1 VWDHGAEEANRR
13 EKALSL
19 ETKTMTA
26 AKKPHPQSA
35 IRNPPSEPERPE
47 GRTTYCPQSAI
58 PNPPSEPER
67 PEGRTTYCP
76 QSALRNPQSP
86 PKPSE
91 IVPNAQLLEAVLVDA
106 QDAYANLLSVIE
118 SSLQAAVDEEPD
130 RQDVFAGVIADG
142 MSEAD
147 IRLAALREQL
157 EPWSRRRKLYPPELA
172 QRVDHFLD
180 LLEKGLLGLQAHVT
194 HRSREIREMLGE
206 AREGLQKLN
215 SQRAGFQGYRNKG
228 QRSKMLDKKA

>member
-1 VWDHGAEEANRR
+1 MSVAE
-13 EKALSL
+13 
-19 ETKTMTA
+19 T
-26 AKKPHPQSA
+26 
-35 IRNPPSEPERPE
+35 RN
-47 GRTTYCPQSAI
+47 PQSAI
-58 PNPPSEPER
+58 PNPQSSTRNADPS
-67 PEGRTTYCP
+67 
-76 QSALRNPQSP
+76 SSSNPQSP
-86 PKPSE
+86 AKPSE
-91 IVPNAQLLEAVLVDA
+91 IIPNPQLLEALLVDA

-130 RQDVFAGVIADG
+130 RQDVFAGAIADG
-142 MSEAD
+142 MSQAD
-147 IRLAALREQL
+147 IRLAALREHL

-206 AREGLQKLN
+206 ARETLQKLN

-228 QRSKMLDKKA
+228 EKSKMLDKKA